1 MLCSHREELIL
12 KCLSFFLTKIIISD
26 YENNICSLQK
36 ILKPQ
41 KGYRRLLKL
50 SINSQTTNIHY
61 IQYSGFLLV
70 LPAILYKFI

>member
-12 KCLSFFLTKIIISD
+12 KCLSFFLTKIIIPD

-50 SINSQTTNIHY
+50 SINSQTTNVQY